1 MCIMKIQKSN
11 NLLKKRLTG
20 EILILDGAMGTMIQK
35 YGLTEEDF
43 RGMHFYSS
51 TKLLKGNNDILSLTK
66 PDVIEEIHR
75 KYLEAGADI
84 IETNSF
90 NTTSISMVEYGL
102 EKYVYDIAYASAKIA
117 RKAADE
123 ITAKN
128 HSKPRFVAGVLGPT
142 GKTAS
147 MSPDVN
153 NPGYREYYFDD
164 FVSAYKE
171 SAKALID
178 GGVDTILIE
187 TVFDTLNCKAAIYA
201 VLSLFEELKI
211 SLPLMVSATIAD
223 ISGRTLSGQTA
234 EAFWVSVS
242 HAPLL
247 SIGLNCALGPDQ
259 IYPHL
264 KVLSENASTYISC
277 HPNAGLPDEFG
288 RYKQTPEIMAE
299 KIKSFAQE
307 GLLNIV
313 GGCCGTTPDHIKAI
327 TQAVRG
333 IKPRQIPKP
342 KTFCRLSGLEVFD
355 IRSDS
360 NFVNVGER
368 TNVAGSKKFAD
379 LIKEKKYEEALSIAR
394 QQIENGAQIIDVN
407 MDDAML
413 NGEHE
418 MKTFLNLIASEPEI
432 SHVPIMI
439 DSSKWSVIV
448 EGLKCL
454 QGKGIVNSI
463 SLKEGKT
470 EFKNRAREIQKY
482 GAAVIVMAFDEHGQA
497 DTCERKVSICKR
509 AYEILVEELKYIPQ
523 NIIFDPAILAIA
535 TGMDEHNS
543 YASDYIRAV
552 ETIKKECPGCLISGG
567 VSNLS
572 FSFRGNNTVREMLH
586 SVFLFHAIKAGMDMG
601 IVNAGQLILYEDIP
615 KDMLKIV
622 EDVIL
627 NRSTDVTEKL
637 IEAAVTFKDSSGST
651 KMTAKCDLAWRNGS
665 TEERIIYA
673 VAKGVTDFIETDI
686 KEAKEKYNSPMAVI
700 EGPLMEGMK
709 HVGDLFGS
717 GKMFLPQVIKSA
729 RVMKKAVEYL
739 TPFIEEKKQND
750 IQARS
755 SGKILMATVK
765 GDVHDIGKN
774 IVNVVLKCNSYE
786 IIDLGVM
793 VPCEKIVKTA
803 IQEKV
808 DIVGLSGLITPSLDE
823 MTYVA
828 KEMEKA
834 GLKIPL
840 IVGGATTSTVHTA
853 VKIAPVYSGPVI
865 HVRDAS
871 ISASTVKSLA
881 GESSSHYV
889 EKIKADYK
897 KIAED
902 YETALHGRELLTLNQ
917 AREKRFIT
925 NWEKH
930 KIIKPNF
937 IGTKVLLDYPMDKL
951 IDNIDWTYFFHVW
964 ELKGKFPQILEDAKY
979 GGAAKKLYN
988 DAREMLSYLIKNKK
1002 LKANAV
1008 FGIYPANSCGDD
1020 IIVYS
1025 NEKKRK
1031 QLAVF
1036 HTLRQQTKSLDS
1048 DICFSLVD
1056 FIMPAK
1062 TGLTD
1067 FIGFFAATAGI
1078 GIKALEEEFTK
1089 QHDDYKIIMA
1099 KALADRLAEA
1109 FSVHLNKLIARE
1121 YWKDL
1126 DSISPG
1132 FEGIIPAIGYP
1143 SLPDHSEK
1151 VTLFE
1156 LLNVEQNI
1164 GIKLTENYAMFP
1176 IASVCGF
1183 YIMHEKSKYFSVGR
1197 INKDQIEDY
1206 SKRKNITVESAE
1218 KLLSA
1223 NLAYSY
1229 KKTIVRQK
1237 ELKES

>member
-1 MCIMKIQKSN
+1 MRVQKDN
-11 NLLKKRLTG
+11 VLIEKRLT
-20 EILILDGAMGTMIQK
+20 ENILVLDGAMGTMIQK

-43 RGMHFYSS
+43 RGVQFCGSK
-51 TKLLKGNNDILSLTK
+51 KLLKGNNDILSITR

-75 KYLEAGADI
+75 KYLESGADI

-90 NTTSISMVEYGL
+90 NTTSISMSEYGL
-102 EKYVYDIAYASAKIA
+102 EKHVYDIAYASAKIA
-117 RKAADE
+117 RKAADD
-123 ITAKN
+123 ITAEN
-128 HSKPRFVAGVLGPT
+128 PLKPRFVAGVLGPT

-147 MSPDVN
+147 ISPDVN
-153 NPGYREYYFDD
+153 NPGYRECYFDD
-164 FVSAYKE
+164 FVRAYKE

-211 SLPLMVSATIAD
+211 SLPLMISATIAD

-259 IYPHL
+259 IYPHI
-264 KVLSENASTYISC
+264 KVLSENASTYVSC

-299 KIKSFAQE
+299 KIKAFAQE

-327 TQAVRG
+327 AQAVEG
-333 IKPRQIPKP
+333 IKPRQIPNS

-355 IRSDS
+355 IRPDS
-360 NFVNVGER
+360 NFVNIGER

-394 QQIENGAQIIDVN
+394 HQIENGAQVIDVN

-413 NGEHE
+413 NSEHE
-418 MKTFLNLIASEPEI
+418 MKTFLNLVASEPEI
-432 SHVPIMI
+432 SRVPIMI
-439 DSSKWSVIV
+439 DSSKWSVIF

-463 SLKEGKT
+463 SLKEGES
-470 EFKNRAREIQKY
+470 EFKNKAREIQKC
-482 GAAVIVMAFDEHGQA
+482 GAAVIVMAFDEQGQA
-497 DTCERKVSICKR
+497 DTYERKVSICKR
-509 AYEILVEELKYIPQ
+509 AYKILTEELKYIPQ

-535 TGMDEHNS
+535 TGMEEHNE

-601 IVNAGQLILYEDIP
+601 IVNAGQLIPYEDIAE
-615 KDMLKIV
+615 DTLKIV

-627 NRSTDVTEKL
+627 NRTSDATDKL
-637 IEAAVTFKDSSGST
+637 IEKAVTLKKDSS
-651 KMTAKCDLAWRNGS
+651 ALRVHKCDSIWRDAS
-665 TEERIIYA
+665 VEERISHA
-673 VAKGVTDFIETDI
+673 VVKGVTDFIEVDVD
-686 KEAKEKYNSPMAVI
+686 EAKKKYTSPISII
-700 EGPLMEGMK
+700 EGPLMDGIK
-709 HVGDLFGS
+709 HVGELFGA

-729 RVMKKAVEYL
+729 RVMKKAVEHL
-739 TPFIEEKKQND
+739 TPLIEQEKLDNLSLK
-750 IQARS
+750 A

-793 VPCEKIVKTA
+793 VACENIIKTA

-808 DIVGLSGLITPSLDE
+808 DMIGLSGLITPSLDE
-823 MTYVA
+823 MTHVA

-840 IVGGATTSTVHTA
+840 LVGGATTSTVHTA
-853 VKIAPVYSGPVI
+853 VKIAPVYSGPVV
-865 HVRDAS
+865 HVKDAS
-871 ISASTVKSLA
+871 VSVNVVKSLTNECSSDYADKMRA
-881 GESSSHYV
+881 G
-889 EKIKADYK
+889 YK

-902 YETALHGRELLTLNQ
+902 YESALQGKELLPFSQ
-917 AREKRFIT
+917 ARERKFVT
-925 NWEKH
+925 DWK
-930 KIIKPNF
+930 KIQIVKPDF
-937 IGTKVLLDYPMDKL
+937 IGTKVLVDYPLDKL
-951 IDNIDWTYFFHVW
+951 IAHIDWTYFFHVW
-964 ELKGKFPQILEDAKY
+964 ELKGKFPQILEDANY
-979 GGAAKKLYN
+979 GNAARKLYD
-988 DAREMLSYLIKNKK
+988 DAREMLSYLVKNKK

-1008 FGIYPANSCGDD
+1008 FGIYPANSRGED

-1025 NEKKRK
+1025 NETKKQ

-1036 HTLRQQTKSLDS
+1036 HTLRQQTKGQDS
-1048 DICFSLVD
+1048 DTCFSLAD
-1056 FIMPAK
+1056 FIAPID

-1067 FIGFFAATAGI
+1067 YIGFFTATAGL
-1078 GIKALEEEFTK
+1078 GIRELEEELAK
-1089 QHDDYKIIMA
+1089 QSDDYRIIMA

-1109 FSVHLNKLIARE
+1109 FSEHLNSLISKE
-1121 YWKDL
+1121 YWKGRK
-1126 DSISPG
+1126 SNSSG
-1132 FEGIIPAIGYP
+1132 FEGIRPAIGYP

-1156 LLNVEQNI
+1156 LLNARRNI
-1164 GIKLTENYAMFP
+1164 EVKLTENYAMSP
-1176 IASVCGF
+1176 VSSVCGLYF
-1183 YIMHEKSKYFSVGR
+1183 AHEKSKYFSVGR

-1206 SKRKNITVESAE
+1206 SKRKNIAVENAE
-1218 KLLSA
+1218 KLLPE
-1223 NLAYSY
+1223 NLAY
-1229 KKTIVRQK
+1229 
-1237 ELKES
+1237 